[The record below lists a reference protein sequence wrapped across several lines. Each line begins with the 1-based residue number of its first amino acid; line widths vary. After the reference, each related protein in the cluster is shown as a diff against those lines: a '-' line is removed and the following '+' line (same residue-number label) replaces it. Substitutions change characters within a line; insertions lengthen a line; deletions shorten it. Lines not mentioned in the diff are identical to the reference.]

1 MGDAV
6 EVLEQLALQCLR
18 QGSSAYPGEQTQQVF
33 AHIQR
38 VIQPALMACSSSEQ
52 HNLLAGLR
60 GERVEAGPSG
70 APTRGRADV
79 LPTGRNFYAVDL
91 RGVPTETAWDL
102 GYRSA
107 DALLQQHLQQEGEHL
122 QHLAISIWGTSTMR
136 TGGDDV
142 PKCWR

>member
-1 MGDAV
+1 MAL
-6 EVLEQLALQCLR
+6 LEELAHRLLH
-18 QGSSAYPGEQTQQVF
+18 QGLKTCPGEQTRLEF
-33 AHIQR
+33 ERITNT
-38 VIQPALMACSSSEQ
+38 IQPNLMACSGMEQ
-52 HNLLAGLR
+52 RNLLAGLR

-122 QHLAISIWGTSTMR
+122 KHLAISIWGTSTMR

-142 PKCWR
+142 AQVLA